1 MKASTIGVMALA
13 ALLGTA
19 AMVHASP
26 VIYTMR
32 TVASGRLGSMSFTDA
47 RVTISFAGDTANVR
61 TKTVNGAVV
70 YTNSLGVA
78 HVGITGLDGGTVHAT
93 FKAGQIYAR
102 YDTQLG
108 LVGFASAIGLAYPI
122 IVGCSDPFV
131 CSGIGTTDGFTIFAH
146 YDGIAT
152 ELADIAA
159 HPEDVWSASADTLNL
174 PTSLSESTLLTGHA
188 RACSVAFASD
198 ASCPSAPS
206 KPLHTDRGDLYLLDM
221 GYDYQ
226 EFGPSAIFTVTVLP
240 ECKSECDSDQAG
252 GEIDDQE

>member
-13 ALLGTA
+13 AVLGTPA
-19 AMVHASP
+19 TVYASP
-26 VIYTMR
+26 VIYTVR
-32 TVASGRLGSMSFTDA
+32 TVASGRLGSVSFTDA
-47 RVTISFAGDTANVR
+47 RVTISFTGYTENVHTTA
-61 TKTVNGAVV
+61 VNGATV

-78 HVGITGLDGGTVHAT
+78 QVSITRLDGGAVVAT
-93 FKAGQIYAR
+93 FTAGQIYAR
-102 YDTQLG
+102 YDTQVG

-131 CSGIGTTDGFTIFAH
+131 CSDIGSTDGYTIFAH

-159 HPEDVWSASADTLNL
+159 HPEDSWSASAATLSL

-206 KPLHTDRGDLYLLDM
+206 KPLHTDHGDLYLFDM
-221 GYDYQ
+221 GYASG
-226 EFGPSAIFTVTVLP
+226 EFGPSAIFTVTVLR
-240 ECKSECDSDQAG
+240 DR
-252 GEIDDQE
+252 